1 MSKYEIMILVNPTST
16 EESVK
21 DLIFS
26 VLDEKN
32 TKFERLE
39 RTELAYPINKLTR
52 ATYFL
57 ILTSAQ
63 PELIK
68 ELTRK
73 FNIDKSIIRSLIIN
87 LNSEKGL
94 KPRKQRRF
102 TKRNFENRRS
112 FDKNENKEATSNDR
126 RNEQRRPYI
135 KKQQPVAK

>member
-102 TKRNFENRRS
+102 TKRNFENRRP
-112 FDKNENKEATSNDR
+112 FDKNESKEATSNDR

>member
-21 DLIFS
+21 ELLFS

-52 ATYFL
+52 ASYYL
-57 ILTSAQ
+57 ILTKAQ
-63 PELIK
+63 PESIK

-73 FNIDKSIIRSLIIN
+73 FNIDKTILRSLIIN

-94 KPRKQRRF
+94 KPRKQKRF
-102 TKRNFENRRS
+102 TKRNFENRRPS
-112 FDKNENKEATSNDR
+112 DKSENKETTEERKTESR
-126 RNEQRRPYI
+126 KTFVKKTEQVE
-135 KKQQPVAK
+135 K

>member
-1 MSKYEIMILVNPTST
+1 MSKYEIMLLVNPTST

-21 DLIFS
+21 ELVFS

-32 TKFERLE
+32 TKFERIE

-52 ATYFL
+52 ASYFL
-57 ILTSAQ
+57 ILTKAK
-63 PELIK
+63 PEAVK

-94 KPRKQRRF
+94 KPRKQKRF
-102 TKRNFENRRS
+102 TKRSFENRRL
-112 FDKNENKEATSNDR
+112 FDKNENKETTDENKT
-126 RNEQRRPYI
+126 EQKRTYV
-135 KKQQPVAK
+135 KKQQVEK

>member
-21 DLIFS
+21 DLVFS